1 MNKNYALLFCLL
13 IAYTSMLAQ
22 HMHRCGMDVYQQLR
36 SQQDPDYLSRQEEMY
51 RAVETYVRNHAG
63 SRSDETFRI
72 PVVFHVVYGNDEQN
86 VSDEKLLE
94 QLDILNRDY
103 GRLNED
109 TVNTRPEFQ
118 PVASSTGIEFFL
130 AEWDPQGNPTNGIT
144 RTQTDVGSFWL
155 SMTDMKTTSAGGI
168 DAWDVNHYL
177 NIWVCNMAIPF
188 LNVPF
193 ILGFAT
199 PPEGAP
205 NWPAGSGAE
214 QPQYDG
220 VVLHYQI
227 VGSIDAPD
235 ETFATI
241 SKGRTATHEVGHYLG
256 LRHIWGDGDCSAD
269 DGLADTPTA
278 GEAQQQTC
286 DYTSN
291 TCNDGPA
298 DLPDQIENYMDY
310 TDENCM
316 NMFTK
321 EQTTAMRFIVENFR
335 NDLLLGTKN
344 APGVPTTKARMF
356 PNPVEDYARIQ
367 LEGKDVP
374 TGISIYSMDQRLI
387 KKMPYSEMLDLSD
400 LERGLYF
407 ILVDYTNHKGFTRF
421 SKK

>member
-1 MNKNYALLFCLL
+1 MNKNYALVFCLL

-22 HMHRCGMDVYQQLR
+22 HMHRCGMDVYQQFR
-36 SQQDPDYLSRQEEMY
+36 SQQDADYMSRQEEMY
-51 RAVETYVRNHAG
+51 RAVETYVRNNAG

-86 VSDEKLLE
+86 VSDEKLFE
-94 QLDILNRDY
+94 QLYILNRDY

-155 SMTDMKTTSAGGI
+155 SMTDMKITSAGGM

-188 LNVPF
+188 LNIPF

-205 NWPAGSGAE
+205 NWPDGSAAE

-227 VGSIDAPD
+227 VGSIDNPD

-256 LRHIWGDGDCSAD
+256 LRHIWGDGDCTAD

-321 EQTTAMRFIVENFR
+321 EQTTAMRFVIENFR
-335 NDLLLGTKN
+335 NDLLLGTQQLPESMN
-344 APGVPTTKARMF
+344 SAVRIF
-356 PNPVEDYARIQ
+356 PNPVENFAHLQ
-367 LEGKDVP
+367 FEGQEKP
-374 TGISIYSMDQRLI
+374 TAVSIYSMEQRLI
-387 KKMPYSEMLDLSD
+387 KKLPYTDMLDLSD
-400 LERGLYF
+400 IESGLYF
-407 ILVDYTNHKGFTRF
+407 ILVNYKNHNGFTRF